1 MFVESKGSSSELASM
16 NQQHQCLFVQLDQ
29 NLASQLKGP
38 FIWNPIFRWN
48 TSYEKCFSKNP
59 MKTFTKTGNVT
70 YFAKDSLEG
79 RGESGRS
86 IRLLDDKNSFRTPKG
101 HECAPTFSLD
111 DLRVLITH
119 HSSLINQSINQ
130 SINACGPMT
139 TKTIYVG
146 INAQKHL
153 VA

>member
-48 TSYEKCFSKNP
+48 TSYEKFFSKNST
-59 MKTFTKTGNVT
+59 KTFTKTAMWHILQT
-70 YFAKDSLEG
+70 IHWKE
-79 RGESGRS
+79 GESLADLSGCWMIKIALERQ
-86 IRLLDDKNSFRTPKG
+86 RDMDALRHVLWNDLLSALWVFS
-101 HECAPTFSLD
+101 EC
-111 DLRVLITH
+111 
-119 HSSLINQSINQ
+119 SSLINQSIN
-130 SINACGPMT
+130 SWGPM
-139 TKTIYVG
+139 KTIYIG
-146 INAQKHL
+146 INAQKPL